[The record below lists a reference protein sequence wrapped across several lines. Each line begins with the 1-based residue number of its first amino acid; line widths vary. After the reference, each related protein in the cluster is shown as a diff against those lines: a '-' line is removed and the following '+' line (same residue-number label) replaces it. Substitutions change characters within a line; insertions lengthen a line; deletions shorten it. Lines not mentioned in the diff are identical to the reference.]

1 MVTTKTWAQW
11 ITEGRES
18 PIETD
23 GYIIYRVTR
32 TVCRTRSYTAL
43 AVPRNG
49 LGSVSPCGGDWRAM
63 RLPVIDCRA
72 MMHGA
77 SVSSNKDVASQLPF
91 SNRSVMFRWRLALLT
106 CVLALCAAGSSAH
119 ARSERGD
126 HGGFGASGGF
136 GGFFGGGH
144 AMQTGGQEKRGGQGP
159 ARGRGGEERSRR
171 AAAMENRR
179 GENADRADRPPPQR
193 KLSPE
198 ERKQLRQNIYDV
210 TRDLYHRGG

>member
-1 MVTTKTWAQW
+1 
-11 ITEGRES
+11 
-18 PIETD
+18 
-23 GYIIYRVTR
+23 
-32 TVCRTRSYTAL
+32 
-43 AVPRNG
+43 
-49 LGSVSPCGGDWRAM
+49 M

-91 SNRSVMFRWRLALLT
+91 SNRSVMFRRRAALLT
-106 CVLALCAAGSSAH
+106 CVLALCAAGSQAH
-119 ARSERGD
+119 ARGERG
-126 HGGFGASGGF
+126 GFGGF

-144 AMQTGGQEKRGGQGP
+144 QMHAGAQEKKGGQSP

-179 GENADRADRPPPQR
+179 GENADRGAPQR

-210 TRDLYHRGG
+210 TRDIYHRGG

>member
-1 MVTTKTWAQW
+1 
-11 ITEGRES
+11 
-18 PIETD
+18 
-23 GYIIYRVTR
+23 
-32 TVCRTRSYTAL
+32 
-43 AVPRNG
+43 
-49 LGSVSPCGGDWRAM
+49 M

-91 SNRSVMFRWRLALLT
+91 STRSMTFRQRLALLA
-106 CVLALCAAGSSAH
+106 CALALCAAGLPAH
-119 ARSERGD
+119 ARNDRGGS
-126 HGGFGASGGF
+126 GGFGGF

-144 AMQTGGQEKRGGQGP
+144 AMQAGGPHKGNGP
-159 ARGRGGEERSRR
+159 GPGRGNGGDERGRR

-179 GENADRADRPPPQR
+179 GENPDRPPPQR

-210 TRDLYHRGG
+210 TRDIYHRGG

>member
-11 ITEGRES
+11 TTEGGKS

-49 LGSVSPCGGDWRAM
+49 LGSVDPRGGDWRAM

-77 SVSSNKDVASQLPF
+77 SVSSNKDVASQLPL
-91 SNRSVMFRWRLALLT
+91 SNRSVMFRRRAALLT
-106 CVLALCAAGSSAH
+106 CVLALCAAGSQAH
-119 ARSERGD
+119 ARGERG
-126 HGGFGASGGF
+126 GFGGF

-144 AMQTGGQEKRGGQGP
+144 QMHAGAQEKKGAQGP

-179 GENADRADRPPPQR
+179 GENADRGSGQR

-210 TRDLYHRGG
+210 TRDIYHRGG

>member
-11 ITEGRES
+11 TTEGKKS

-32 TVCRTRSYTAL
+32 TVCRTRSYTAQ
-43 AVPRNG
+43 AVPHNG
-49 LGSVSPCGGDWRAM
+49 LGSVDPRGGDWRAM

-91 SNRSVMFRWRLALLT
+91 SKRSVMSRRRAALLT
-106 CVLALCAAGSSAH
+106 CVLALCAAGSQAH
-119 ARSERGD
+119 ARGERG
-126 HGGFGASGGF
+126 GFGGF

-144 AMQTGGQEKRGGQGP
+144 QMHAGAQEKKGGQGP

-179 GENADRADRPPPQR
+179 GENADRGAPQR

-210 TRDLYHRGG
+210 TRDIYHRGG

>member
-11 ITEGRES
+11 TAEGSKS

-23 GYIIYRVTR
+23 GYIIYRVPR

-43 AVPRNG
+43 AVPLNG
-49 LGSVSPCGGDWRAM
+49 LGSVDPRGGDWRAM

-91 SNRSVMFRWRLALLT
+91 SNLSVMFRRRVALLT
-106 CVLALCAAGSSAH
+106 CVLALCAAGAPAH
-119 ARSERGD
+119 ARGE

-144 AMQTGGQEKRGGQGP
+144 AMQTGGQEKG
-159 ARGRGGEERSRR
+159 AGRVRR
-171 AAAMENRR
+171 AAMAAKNVAVVPRR
-179 GENADRADRPPPQR
+179 WKTAVARVPIVNLRNASCLPRNASNCVRT
-193 KLSPE
+193 SM
-198 ERKQLRQNIYDV
+198 
-210 TRDLYHRGG
+210 TSRGTSITVAAAR

>member
-11 ITEGRES
+11 TTEGSKS

-49 LGSVSPCGGDWRAM
+49 LGSVDPRGGDWRAM

-91 SNRSVMFRWRLALLT
+91 SNRSVMSRRRAALLT
-106 CVLALCAAGSSAH
+106 CVLALCAAGSQAH
-119 ARSERGD
+119 ARGERG
-126 HGGFGASGGF
+126 GFGGF

-144 AMQTGGQEKRGGQGP
+144 AMHAGAPDKKGGQGP

-179 GENADRADRPPPQR
+179 GENADRGAPQR

-198 ERKQLRQNIYDV
+198 ERRQLRQNIYDV
-210 TRDLYHRGG
+210 TRDIYHRGG

>member
-1 MVTTKTWAQW
+1 MVTTKTWAQS
-11 ITEGRES
+11 TTGGGNS

-49 LGSVSPCGGDWRAM
+49 LGSVAPRGGDWRAM

-91 SNRSVMFRWRLALLT
+91 SNRSVMFRRRAALLT
-106 CVLALCAAGSSAH
+106 CVLALCAAGSQAH
-119 ARSERGD
+119 ARSERG
-126 HGGFGASGGF
+126 GFGGF

-144 AMQTGGQEKRGGQGP
+144 TMQAGAQEKRGGQGP
-159 ARGRGGEERSRR
+159 ARGHGGEEHSRR

-179 GENADRADRPPPQR
+179 GENADRGSAQR

-210 TRDLYHRGG
+210 TRDIYHRGG

>member
-1 MVTTKTWAQW
+1 MALMVTTKTWAQS
-11 ITEGRES
+11 TTGGSKS

-91 SNRSVMFRWRLALLT
+91 SNRSVMFRRRAALLT
-106 CVLALCAAGSSAH
+106 CVLALCAAGSQAH
-119 ARSERGD
+119 ARGD
-126 HGGFGASGGF
+126 RGGFGGF

-144 AMQTGGQEKRGGQGP
+144 AMQAGAQEKRGGQGP
-159 ARGRGGEERSRR
+159 ARGHGGDERSRR

-179 GENADRADRPPPQR
+179 GENADRGSGQR

-210 TRDLYHRGG
+210 TRDIYHRGG

>member
-1 MVTTKTWAQW
+1 MALMVTTKTWAQS
-11 ITEGRES
+11 TTGGSKS

-49 LGSVSPCGGDWRAM
+49 LGSVDPRGGDWRAM

-91 SNRSVMFRWRLALLT
+91 SNRSVMFRRRAALLT
-106 CVLALCAAGSSAH
+106 CVLALCAAGSQAH
-119 ARSERGD
+119 ARSERG
-126 HGGFGASGGF
+126 GFGGF

-144 AMQTGGQEKRGGQGP
+144 AMQAGAQEKRGGQGP
-159 ARGRGGEERSRR
+159 AHGRGGEERSRR

-179 GENADRADRPPPQR
+179 GENADRGSAQR

-210 TRDLYHRGG
+210 TRDIYHRGG

>member
-11 ITEGRES
+11 TAEGSKS

-49 LGSVSPCGGDWRAM
+49 LGSVDPRGGDWRAM

-91 SNRSVMFRWRLALLT
+91 SNRSVMFRRRAALLT
-106 CVLALCAAGSSAH
+106 CVLALCAAGSQAH
-119 ARSERGD
+119 ARSERG
-126 HGGFGASGGF
+126 GFGGL

-144 AMQTGGQEKRGGQGP
+144 AMQAGAQEKRGGQGP
-159 ARGRGGEERSRR
+159 AHGRGGEERSRR

-179 GENADRADRPPPQR
+179 GENADRGSAQR

-210 TRDLYHRGG
+210 TRDIYHRGG

>member
-1 MVTTKTWAQW
+1 
-11 ITEGRES
+11 
-18 PIETD
+18 
-23 GYIIYRVTR
+23 
-32 TVCRTRSYTAL
+32 
-43 AVPRNG
+43 
-49 LGSVSPCGGDWRAM
+49 M

-91 SNRSVMFRWRLALLT
+91 SNRSVMFRRRAALLT
-106 CVLALCAAGSSAH
+106 CVLALCAAGSQAH
-119 ARSERGD
+119 ARSERG
-126 HGGFGASGGF
+126 GFGGF

-144 AMQTGGQEKRGGQGP
+144 AMQAGAQEKRGGQGP
-159 ARGRGGEERSRR
+159 AHGRGGEERSRR

-179 GENADRADRPPPQR
+179 GENADRGSAQR

-210 TRDLYHRGG
+210 TRDIYHRGG